1 MGSFIWRQYS
11 FLKHLFSHGVK
22 KLSIFRTWGR
32 FICSFQNDE
41 ILGKG
46 GKMSEVSVDTCLI
59 VDTIT
64 LTELYIEY

>member
-1 MGSFIWRQYS
+1 MGYIYM
-11 FLKHLFSHGVK
+11 FLSKMMKF
-22 KLSIFRTWGR
+22 
-32 FICSFQNDE
+32 
-41 ILGKG
+41 LGKG